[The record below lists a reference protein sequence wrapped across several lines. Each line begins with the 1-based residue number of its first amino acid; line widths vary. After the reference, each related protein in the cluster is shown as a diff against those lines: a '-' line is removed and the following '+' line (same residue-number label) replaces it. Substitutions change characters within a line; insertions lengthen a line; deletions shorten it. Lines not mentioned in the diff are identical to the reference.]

1 MLVGKD
7 YRPLKKMG
15 LSIRKSMDSLVEY
28 WLLDQLSNQGR
39 PMLEKNFA
47 LNITA
52 SLSGN
57 PFSFD
62 ELIKESKDLFE
73 REGVPGF
80 IRVLLVF
87 IDQFVITHWYHRHGK
102 ECCSNPNLRRAGRKS
117 KNILSTIGTIAFEW
131 TLLRCSS
138 CGKIHSPLKDFFNMG
153 TYQKKSDELEKVC
166 LEVVSEDSYRKSV
179 GKITNLT
186 PVRFNHRTLHRWVM
200 RTEATEIKVTHSDLN
215 VLMADGT
222 KFKKF
227 INHSKELNKKLL
239 CEKLGQTY
247 KEPTNRG
254 EVKIIIGINDKN
266 EVVPLG
272 AWTSESWKVI
282 GNAIYRANN
291 PDRRLAPVKV
301 ANTLVVDGEIALG
314 RGLKNLVFH
323 KQRCQWHVP
332 HDLAPLMKYQ
342 DGAATEDIN
351 HAMDKVSQIFEVE
364 IPKKDFEEVST
375 EDLVQINQKIKDCE
389 AEIKKL
395 TEYLSSKGYSQAA
408 TYLSNARDD
417 LFTYLRYWMK
427 TGVVTPRVTSKLER
441 LMREINRRIKK
452 FAFNWSDKGAARMT
466 RLIIKLICS
475 PKDWEDYL
483 TERMRLSGNIKL
495 TFAGI
500 S

>member
-1 MLVGKD
+1 MGKD

-215 VLMADGT
+215 
-222 KFKKF
+222 
-227 INHSKELNKKLL
+227 
-239 CEKLGQTY
+239 
-247 KEPTNRG
+247 
-254 EVKIIIGINDKN
+254 
-266 EVVPLG
+266 
-272 AWTSESWKVI
+272 
-282 GNAIYRANN
+282 
-291 PDRRLAPVKV
+291 
-301 ANTLVVDGEIALG
+301 
-314 RGLKNLVFH
+314 
-323 KQRCQWHVP
+323 
-332 HDLAPLMKYQ
+332 
-342 DGAATEDIN
+342 
-351 HAMDKVSQIFEVE
+351 
-364 IPKKDFEEVST
+364 
-375 EDLVQINQKIKDCE
+375 
-389 AEIKKL
+389 
-395 TEYLSSKGYSQAA
+395 LS
-408 TYLSNARDD
+408 
-417 LFTYLRYWMK
+417 
-427 TGVVTPRVTSKLER
+427 
-441 LMREINRRIKK
+441 
-452 FAFNWSDKGAARMT
+452 
-466 RLIIKLICS
+466 
-475 PKDWEDYL
+475 
-483 TERMRLSGNIKL
+483 
-495 TFAGI
+495 
-500 S
+500 